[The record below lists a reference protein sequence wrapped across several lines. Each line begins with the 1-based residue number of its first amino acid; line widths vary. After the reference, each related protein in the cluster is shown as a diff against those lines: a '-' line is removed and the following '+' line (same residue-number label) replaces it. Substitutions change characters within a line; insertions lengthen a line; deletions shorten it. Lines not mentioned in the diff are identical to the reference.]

1 MLGSNR
7 HRLGWTG
14 QLKQTGNSDRG
25 GYLVKESLGT
35 LIVYVFISANP
46 GFTKFEDKLE
56 YLIEL
61 HLKYTIFNINAFQS
75 KSFKSHVTPTP
86 RVALTPS
93 LPVAGASVRITPDIF
108 YSRFTLTEDISV
120 FLGLGAGA
128 GRRAKIS
135 NSKAKNVSSPR

>member
-1 MLGSNR
+1 MLGSNQ

-35 LIVYVFISANP
+35 LIVYVFISANQ

-61 HLKYTIFNINAFQS
+61 HLKYTIFDINAFQS

-86 RVALTPS
+86 HVALTPS
-93 LPVAGASVRITPDIF
+93 LPVAGASDPVVQLFGEDN
-108 YSRFTLTEDISV
+108 SRY
-120 FLGLGAGA
+120 FLQSIYPNRGH
-128 GRRAKIS
+128 
-135 NSKAKNVSSPR
+135 